1 MNYFHGLIL
10 GLIQGLTEF
19 VPISST
25 AHLRIFSEIFGW
37 QDPGAAF
44 TAVTQFGTESAV
56 LIFFRHDIAR
66 IVKAWTRSIF
76 RREHSAESRL
86 GWLVIVGTLPI
97 AILGLLFQDTIE
109 STFRNLYLI
118 ASAMLLFSAVLWVA
132 DRRAA
137 NVREIE
143 SLSVKDG
150 VILGFMQALALIP
163 GVSRSGGTIAGGLF
177 LGLNRI
183 AAARYS
189 FLLAIPAVLSSA
201 ALEATK
207 ISQESNPAW
216 GPTLLATLVA
226 FGVAL
231 VVISWLLRFISHHT
245 FKPFV
250 FYRVALASMVLLALL
265 SGAL

>member
-76 RREHSAESRL
+76 RREHSSESRL